1 MSGLTRW
8 LHPRTASPSDADTD
22 GTGSTDG
29 IDQRRRRLVLIASA
43 VLVVLTAGAIA
54 IGMRDTEPDRPTAMP
69 ADTWAPYW
77 ALDDSLPTLE
87 QQAGMFRE
95 LSPFWFT
102 ATGATSIEPD
112 QHAPQ
117 DTTEQFLSIAR
128 AAGATIIP
136 SISDGMDA
144 GGMAAVLADPATR
157 TAHVDA
163 LVGFAATGDYHG
175 IDLDYEQFAFAD
187 DRSNWAATRPNWV
200 SFVTELAG
208 RLHADGRTLTVSI
221 PPVYDDGRTPD
232 SGYWVYDH
240 AAIAPVVDRMR
251 IMAYDYS
258 TETAGPIAPLDWVQQ
273 VIDGVVETTGTPDKL
288 VLGIPLYGYN
298 WPVRVL
304 GECPESEDVGRTSV
318 TAREYPDLVQRR
330 AAVPVYDEVV
340 GEWTFTYDLVIDDGV
355 TACTQQR
362 QVWFVDAA
370 GARER
375 VEMALDAGFGGVA
388 LWALGYD
395 DQSTWDALLPVLDPA
410 TATSTTVAG

>member
-1 MSGLTRW
+1 MPVEAEAHGEAERAPVQ
-8 LHPRTASPSDADTD
+8 H
-22 GTGSTDG
+22 
-29 IDQRRRRLVLIASA
+29 RRRRLVIGASVALVAVAVIAVGVA
-43 VLVVLTAGAIA
+43 ALTG
-54 IGMRDTEPDRPTAMP
+54 GEERPESLP
-69 ADTWAPYW
+69 VDTWAPYW
-77 ALDDSLPTLE
+77 ALEESLPELDRRAAT
-87 QQAGMFRE
+87 FRE

-102 ATGATSIEPD
+102 TTGVDTIEVDRNAPSD
-112 QHAPQ
+112 Q
-117 DTTEQFLSIAR
+117 TEQFLSIA
-128 AAGATIIP
+128 AEAGATIIP

-144 GGMAAVLADPATR
+144 GGMAAILADPTTR

-163 LVGFAATGDYHG
+163 LVAFAEAGGYHG

-187 DRSNWAATRPNWV
+187 DRATWAATRPNWV
-200 SFVTELAG
+200 SFVTELAA

-221 PPVYDDGRTPD
+221 PPVYDDGRTAD

-240 AAIAPVVDRMR
+240 GAIAPVVDRMR

-258 TETAGPIAPLDWVQQ
+258 TSSAGPIAPLDWVER
-273 VIDGVVETTGTPDKL
+273 VIDGVTEATGTPEKL

-304 GECPESEDVGRTSV
+304 GECPASEDVGRTSV
-318 TAREYPDLVQRR
+318 TARDYPDLVQRR
-330 AAVPVYDEVV
+330 AAVPVYDEAA

-375 VEMALDAGFGGVA
+375 VELALDAGFGGVS

-395 DQSTWDALLPVLDPA
+395 DQSTWDQLLPLFTP
-410 TATSTTVAG
+410 TATTVAG

>member
-1 MSGLTRW
+1 MTDEQQSSG
-8 LHPRTASPSDADTD
+8 ADAPEAT
-22 GTGSTDG
+22 TF
-29 IDQRRRRLVLIASA
+29 RRRRRAVLIGSA
-43 VLVVLTAGAIA
+43 AFVVVAIIAIALTA
-54 IGMRDTEPDRPTAMP
+54 RDSGPGRPESLPVDA
-69 ADTWAPYW
+69 WAPYW
-77 ALDDSLPTLE
+77 ALEDSLPDLE
-87 QQAGMFRE
+87 QRAAVFRE

-102 ATGATSIEPD
+102 ATGVDTIETD
-112 QHAPQ
+112 THAP
-117 DTTEQFLSIAR
+117 TELTEQFLSIAR
-128 AAGATIIP
+128 DAGATIVP
-136 SISDGMDA
+136 SIADGMDA
-144 GGMAAVLADPATR
+144 GGMAAVLADPASR
-157 TAHVDA
+157 TAHVNA
-163 LVGFAATGDYHG
+163 LVGFAEAGDYHG

-187 DRSNWAATRPNWV
+187 DRSTWEATRPNWV
-200 SFVTELAG
+200 SFITELAD

-240 AAIAPVVDRMR
+240 GAIAPVVDRIR

-258 TETAGPIAPLDWVQQ
+258 TSSAGPIAPLEWVKQ
-273 VIDGVVETTGTPDKL
+273 VIDGVVETTDAPDKL

-304 GECPESEDVGRTSV
+304 GECPATEDVGRTSV
-318 TAREYPDLVQRR
+318 TARGYPDLVQRR
-330 AAVPVYDEVV
+330 AGIPVYDETA

-375 VEMALDAGFGGVA
+375 VEMAMDAGFGGVS

-395 DQSTWDALLPVLDPA
+395 ATSTWSALLPLLAP
-410 TATSTTVAG
+410 TTTVPG